1 MKSLKKIVLKNK
13 YGAMAYVLMGILT
26 AFLSSYA
33 VHTFQKVIDAF
44 SEKKLSVWGI
54 VIYAGLL
61 LTVCVLN
68 YLDEYPSKKVKHG
81 IYYDIKMMA
90 LEKVGRLDYKCY
102 ASLGMGETLK
112 RIESGAEAGVGILYD
127 FYFCLFRELL
137 PQMIFSVTFI
147 AMVNGKL
154 VWVLAIGYLLV
165 AFVTKFLLV
174 VLSKIKEGILTDE
187 EQVNHLW
194 IRGFMEMVTF
204 RLNGIFDREVFKV
217 NRLHKRLIQS
227 KIKMTLVHEAFFSIF
242 AVLVTIL
249 KIGLLFYA
257 WHTGAVSVGGL
268 VAILALVDNAYTP
281 IAIFSVI
288 FVSYRM
294 DTAAYR
300 RFDEWMLMKEDENLL
315 QGEKLKDFTGAFA
328 FEDLSYT
335 YASHEVLSG
344 VTLRVSK
351 GEKIA
356 LVGESGSG
364 KSTLVKLMLGLL
376 KATKGAVYADG
387 ENLNALSLE
396 SLYKEVA
403 YISQEA
409 PIFDGSL
416 RENLLCHGV
425 AEEDVWSVLERVQLS
440 ETIGK
445 MPMGLETMVG
455 ESGVL
460 LSGGERQRLA
470 LARLWFQSPKCIVL
484 DEATSALDNITEA
497 KVMKALLE
505 RFENQTLIAIAHRLD
520 SVSAFE
526 RFVVFKEGKVL
537 GDDAYETLIETTPYF
552 RSLVEGELREGPSDQ
567 VA

>member
-1 MKSLKKIVLKNK
+1 MI
-13 YGAMAYVLMGILT
+13 YVLMGIMT
-26 AFLSSYA
+26 AFLSSYS

-44 SEKKLSVWGI
+44 SEKKLSALAI
-54 VIYAGLL
+54 VFYAGLL
-61 LTVCVLN
+61 LMVCVLN

-81 IYYDIKMMA
+81 IYYDIKLMA

-127 FYFCLFRELL
+127 FYFCLIRELL
-137 PQMIFSVTFI
+137 PQMIFSVIFI
-147 AMVNGKL
+147 AMVNVKL
-154 VWVLAIGYLLV
+154 VGVLAIGYVLV
-165 AFVTKFLLV
+165 ALVTKFLLV
-174 VLSKIKEGILTDE
+174 ILSKIKEGILTDE

-194 IRGFMEMVTF
+194 IRGFVEMVTF
-204 RLNGIFDREVFKV
+204 RLNGIFAAEVFKV

-227 KIKMTLVHEAFFSIF
+227 KIKMTIVHEAFFSLF
-242 AVLVTIL
+242 ALLVTIL
-249 KIGLLFYA
+249 KVGLLFYA
-257 WHTGAVSVGGL
+257 WYTGAVSVGGL

-300 RFDEWMLMKEDENLL
+300 RFDQWMLMKEDENLH
-315 QGEKLKDFTGAFA
+315 QGDVLTDFSGAFS
-328 FEDLSYT
+328 FENLSYT
-335 YASHEVLSG
+335 YDSQEVLSG
-344 VTLRVSK
+344 VNLRFDK

-376 KATKGAVYADG
+376 KAAKGGVYVDAHKLDD
-387 ENLNALSLE
+387 LSLQ
-396 SLYKEVA
+396 SLYKDVA

-409 PIFDGSL
+409 PIFDGTL
-416 RENLLCHGV
+416 RENLLCDGV
-425 AEEDVWSVLERVQLS
+425 VEEEIWSVLESVQLS
-440 ETIGK
+440 ESIRK
-445 MPMGLETMVG
+445 MPMGLETKVG
-455 ESGVL
+455 EGGTL
-460 LSGGERQRLA
+460 ISGGERQRLA

-497 KVMKALLE
+497 KVMKALLA
-505 RFENQTLIAIAHRLD
+505 RFENQTLVAIAHRLD
-520 SVSAFE
+520 SVSDFE
-526 RFVVFKEGKVL
+526 RFVVFKEGKVV
-537 GDDAYETLIETTPYF
+537 GDDAYEALLDSTTYF
-552 RSLVEGELREGPSDQ
+552 KQLVEGAL